1 MNIKITEYTDDG
13 YVESTD
19 DVANFIELKVS
30 SDPDGLSV
38 GFGRLCDILA
48 HKGILEAKD
57 ITHIAHCYPEKA
69 ELI

>member
-1 MNIKITEYTDDG
+1 MDIKITEYTDDG
-13 YVESTD
+13 YIENTD

-38 GFGRLCDILA
+38 GLGRLCDILA
-48 HKGILEAKD
+48 GKGILDATD
-57 ITHIAHCYPEKA
+57 ITHIAYCDPDKA